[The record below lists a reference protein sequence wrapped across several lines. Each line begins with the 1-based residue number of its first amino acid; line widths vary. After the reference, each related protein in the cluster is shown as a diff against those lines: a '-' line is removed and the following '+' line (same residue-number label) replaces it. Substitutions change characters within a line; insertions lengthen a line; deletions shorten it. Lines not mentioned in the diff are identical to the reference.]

1 MMCGAGVELKRDAKA
16 RQMFGVP
23 VERSAF
29 SILAD
34 RTAGSASFFLPPL
47 FLYSSVYTITVVAS
61 PSIGGSAQTPTLFP
75 PTGRLY
81 AVLNNRRRPH
91 NRECCPLLC
100 IVPVL
105 FHLWTGCVRSH
116 SLRTLIPSRKQYIYI
131 YRQSTARVRTPATM
145 VSFLT
150 TISGV
155 PTHFAKLLSTRTVSV
170 SHTPFATGHGPPDA
184 HPVA

>member
-1 MMCGAGVELKRDAKA
+1 MCGVGVELKRDAKA

-34 RTAGSASFFLPPL
+34 CTLVLASFFLPPL
-47 FLYSSVYTITVVAS
+47 FHYSRVYTITVVAS
-61 PSIGGSAQTPTLFP
+61 PSIGGSAQTPTPFP

-105 FHLWTGCVRSH
+105 FHLWRGCVRSR
-116 SLRTLIPSRKQYIYI
+116 SLRTLIPFGQQYIYI
-131 YRQSTARVRTPATM
+131 YHQSTARVHTPATM

-155 PTHFAKLLSTRTVSV
+155 PTHFAKLLSTRAVSV
-170 SHTPFATGHGPPDA
+170 SHAPFVTGHGPPDA

>member
-1 MMCGAGVELKRDAKA
+1 MCGVGVELKRDAKA

-34 RTAGSASFFLPPL
+34 CTLVLASFFLPPL
-47 FLYSSVYTITVVAS
+47 FHYSRVYTITVVAS
-61 PSIGGSAQTPTLFP
+61 PSIGGSVQTPTPFP

-105 FHLWTGCVRSH
+105 FHLWRGCVRSR
-116 SLRTLIPSRKQYIYI
+116 SLRTLIPSGQQYIYI
-131 YRQSTARVRTPATM
+131 YHQSTARVHTPATM

-155 PTHFAKLLSTRTVSV
+155 PTHFAKLLSTRAVSV
-170 SHTPFATGHGPPDA
+170 SHAPFVTGHGPPDA

>member
-1 MMCGAGVELKRDAKA
+1 MCGVGVELKRDAKA

-34 RTAGSASFFLPPL
+34 CTLVLASFFLPPL
-47 FLYSSVYTITVVAS
+47 FHYSRVYTITVVAS
-61 PSIGGSAQTPTLFP
+61 PSIGGSAQTPTPFP

-91 NRECCPLLC
+91 SRECCPLLC
-100 IVPVL
+100 IVHVL
-105 FHLWTGCVRSH
+105 FHLWRGCVRSR
-116 SLRTLIPSRKQYIYI
+116 SLRTLIPSGQQYIYI
-131 YRQSTARVRTPATM
+131 YHQSTARVHTPATM

-155 PTHFAKLLSTRTVSV
+155 PTHFAKLLSTRAVSV
-170 SHTPFATGHGPPDA
+170 SHAPFVTGHGPPDA